1 MTKIKLLSTLLFAG
15 AFALNVH
22 NGALAACSPTASQ
35 TVTGTLA
42 QCKCVQTDGGNI
54 SANID
59 CDGVLS
65 AAFVP
70 AFQIKTNSASATN
83 MYLEAKCNT
92 LGGVLVNALSGTG
105 ATGGTFISLT
115 NQTGASGIPTAAA
128 VLDAQAPVPV
138 PVTNTNVIAFG
149 VNAPT
154 TQAGILVYTWN
165 AGTKRWDAVLTK
177 KGTTNTALTVPAAAA
192 RPLTFSFD
200 DEPGSYQAIVTL
212 SFV

>member
-1 MTKIKLLSTLLFAG
+1 MLLVGAIALSAQSG
-15 AFALNVH
+15 AF
-22 NGALAACSPTASQ
+22 AACSPTASQ
-35 TVTGTLA
+35 TITGTLS
-42 QCKCVQTDGGNI
+42 QCKCVTTDGGNI
-54 SANID
+54 AANID
-59 CDGVLS
+59 CDGLLS

-70 AFQIKTNSASATN
+70 AFQIKTNSAAATN

-115 NQTGASGIPTAAA
+115 NQTGASGIPAAAA
-128 VLDAQAPVPV
+128 VTDAQAAVPV
-138 PVTNTNVIAFG
+138 PVTNTNVIAYG

-154 TQAGILVYTWN
+154 STAGILVYTWN
-165 AGTKRWDAVLTK
+165 VGTRRWDAVLTK